1 MLLGHGSGVENVPCA
16 SSTCRS
22 FWLLVLSVV
31 SNAASSDAPD
41 SCCCAPCRALFSTD
55 QSFPL
60 TGAFAYSVYKFQ
72 NKRVK
77 ASPEGPFF
85 GGNPMIGAL
94 LSTLTTL
101 AIGVGV
107 SRG

>member
-1 MLLGHGSGVENVPCA
+1 MGGALRTCLAPCPRAGLSGCWFFP
-16 SSTCRS
+16 
-22 FWLLVLSVV
+22 VV